1 MINFY
6 RYRSITPV
14 VLKQKVGLLQLLVL
28 AILAAVITA
37 LMPWPIKLLADYA
50 LGGESLGNLQ
60 GIWAQ
65 PSTLIIAS
73 VGASILLFIMS
84 SAVSVSSSWLWS
96 KIGQRMVVDLSLT
109 IFEKLQRLSR
119 LFHTKHP
126 VADSLGR
133 LTVDSWCVFTIA
145 QALLITPAQ
154 NLITLIIIGLV
165 AWQIDPFLTLLSLL
179 LSPVLAFSTV
189 FFGEK
194 LRARAQQNRE
204 AQSRVMAFAHQTIN
218 AVPLAQAFNR
228 ETANSSKFHRLA
240 GDAVRA
246 SQKNHLLDNGFAV
259 VNAMTLTVGLAIVL
273 VAGGLRVIDGVITVG
288 SLLVFLGYLQTL
300 QGEVESLL
308 LTFKNLKSAEANL
321 DRVLEVLEA
330 SEEITDHGKSSVD
343 ENGSHTAPTITF
355 ENISFAYQKDRP
367 VLKNINLRINSGE
380 TVAFVG
386 PSGSGKSTLASLIP
400 RFFNWDSGNILFDD
414 RDIRDTDLASLRKQ
428 VSVVMQEPFLL
439 PISIAEN
446 IAYGTPRASRVQII
460 KAATTASAAAF
471 IRKLQNG
478 YDTILGERGAS
489 LSGGQKQRLAIA
501 RAILKQAPV
510 LILDEPTSA
519 LDAKTETLF
528 FEALS
533 KLMQGK
539 TTIIVAHRLSTIR
552 DADRIVVIDKGEIS
566 ETGNHA
572 ELMDLNGLYAQMVLL
587 QSDHDDQQEAA

>member
-1 MINFY
+1 MIKLS

-14 VLKQKVGLLQLLVL
+14 VLKQKTGLLQLLVL
-28 AILAAVITA
+28 AIAAAAITA

-50 LGGESLGNLQ
+50 LAGESLGSLK
-60 GIWAQ
+60 GFWAE
-65 PSTLIIAS
+65 PSTLIFMA
-73 VGASILLFIMS
+73 VAASILLFIAS
-84 SAVSVSSSWLWS
+84 SAASVASSWLWS
-96 KIGQRMVVDLSLT
+96 KIGQKMVVDLSLT

-154 NLITLIIIGLV
+154 NLITLLIIGVV
-165 AWQIDPFLTLLSLL
+165 AWQIDPYLSMLSLL
-179 LSPVLAFSTV
+179 LSPILAFSTV

-194 LRARAQQNRE
+194 LRARAQLNRE
-204 AQSRVMAFAHQTIN
+204 AQSKVMSFAHQTIN

-228 ETANSSKFHRLA
+228 GEANSARFRQLSH
-240 GDAVRA
+240 DAVRA
-246 SQKNHLLDNGFAV
+246 SQKNHLLDNGFTV
-259 VNAMTLTVGLAIVL
+259 VNAMTLTIGLAIVL
-273 VAGGLRVIDGVITVG
+273 VAGGMRVIDGVITVG

-330 SEEITDHGKSSVD
+330 SEEIVD
-343 ENGSHTAPTITF
+343 SGERRISNITPHAPPAITF
-355 ENISFAYQKDRP
+355 DNISFSYEKDRP
-367 VLKNINLRINSGE
+367 VLKNINLKINPGE

-414 RDIRDTDLASLRKQ
+414 HDIRDTDLAGLRSQ
-428 VSVVMQEPFLL
+428 VSVVLQEPFLL
-439 PISIAEN
+439 PISIADN
-446 IAYGTPRASRVQII
+446 IAYGSPDASREQII

-471 IRKLQNG
+471 IRKLPNG
-478 YDTILGERGAS
+478 YDTVLGERGAS

-533 KLMQGK
+533 KLMRGK
-539 TTIIVAHRLSTIR
+539 TTIIVAHRLSTIEN
-552 DADRIVVIDKGEIS
+552 ADRIVVIDKGEIA
-566 ETGNHA
+566 ETGTHN
-572 ELMDLNGLYAQMVLL
+572 ELMNLNGLYAHMVSL
-587 QSDHDDQQEAA
+587 QSAHDAQQEAA